1 VHKLHSHRN
10 HPVESIANAYQ
21 KEKDKLT
28 KAMQLTDKIYQS
40 THDKIIKVEENLK
53 QAVSLYEENEVFTD
67 RFFAELRKIITV

>member
-1 VHKLHSHRN
+1 
-10 HPVESIANAYQ
+10 
-21 KEKDKLT
+21 
-28 KAMQLTDKIYQS
+28 MQLTDKIYQS